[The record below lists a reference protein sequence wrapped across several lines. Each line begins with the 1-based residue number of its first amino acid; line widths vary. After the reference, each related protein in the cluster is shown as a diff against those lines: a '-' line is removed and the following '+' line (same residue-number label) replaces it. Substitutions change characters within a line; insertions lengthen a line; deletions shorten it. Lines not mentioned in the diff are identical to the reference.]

1 MKLSGSGKKMRA
13 QTRGTSK
20 KSTKITRYVAYFR
33 FSKIASYRLQD
44 NLFILT
50 RKQRRPTQIYITMKN
65 QRRRSSEAK
74 GIIQV
79 NTNSILL
86 KKTVVFAS
94 ISNCQCMWDTPK
106 YFNSFSWLSF
116 FSELNLPTWR
126 NFFLSHS
133 RLICDNRYVPNQI
146 DAHHVHLLE

>member
-94 ISNCQCMWDTPK
+94 ISNCQCM
-106 YFNSFSWLSF
+106 
-116 FSELNLPTWR
+116 
-126 NFFLSHS
+126 
-133 RLICDNRYVPNQI
+133 
-146 DAHHVHLLE
+146 